1 MTIPQLA
8 PTPSRKQPRH
18 DPAPDTP
25 DTPDAATWAR
35 LSPLLDQL
43 LDLPGAERQP
53 WLDALR
59 ARAPQDAS
67 QLQGLLVG
75 HEAAAGAH
83 FLVGHAPHPSAAPAV
98 GHRLGPWVIEA
109 ALGED
114 SMASVWLA
122 RRSEGR
128 HDGQAAIKLM
138 HGRLHG
144 SQASQRFER
153 EGRILARL
161 EHPHIARLL
170 DAGVAADGPHG
181 DSGQPYLV
189 IELVRGRPIDSWCD
203 ERRLD
208 IDARLRLFVDV
219 VLAVAAAHA
228 QLVVHR
234 DIKPGNV
241 RAAVD
246 VQAGAHRRPASC

>member
-1 MTIPQLA
+1 MTQPQ
-8 PTPSRKQPRH
+8 
-18 DPAPDTP
+18 

-35 LSPLLDQL
+35 LSPLLDEV
-43 LDLPGAERQP
+43 LDLPAPERQA

-59 ARAPQDAS
+59 LRAPQDAA
-67 QLQGLLVG
+67 QLRALLDS
-75 HEAAAGAH
+75 HEAAARAH
-83 FLVGHAPHPSAAPAV
+83 FLAGRALDAPAVPAV
-98 GHRLGPWVIEA
+98 GHRLGPWIIEA
-109 ALGED
+109 PLGEGG
-114 SMASVWLA
+114 MASVWLA
-122 RRSEGR
+122 RRSDGR

-144 SQASQRFER
+144 SQASLRFER

-189 IELVRGRPIDSWCD
+189 IELVRGQPIDRWCD
-203 ERRLD
+203 ERQLG

-228 QLVVHR
+228 QLVAHR
-234 DIKPGNV
+234 DIKPDNV
-241 RAAVD
+241 RAAFH